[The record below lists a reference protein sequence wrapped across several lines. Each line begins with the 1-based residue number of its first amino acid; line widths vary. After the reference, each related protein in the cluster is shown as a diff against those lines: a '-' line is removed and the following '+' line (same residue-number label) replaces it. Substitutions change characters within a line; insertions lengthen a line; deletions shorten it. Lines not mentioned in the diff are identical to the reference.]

1 MAVVIGLLNA
11 LASLGALDSPC
22 HLAEELQSPTKIV
35 PFALYM
41 VIGSQVLVGIM
52 WILVIGFC
60 ITDFETIIN
69 TTTGFAYSRE

>member
-11 LASLGALDSPC
+11 LGSLGALDSPC
-22 HLAEELQSPTKIV
+22 HLAEELQNPRKIL
-35 PFALYM
+35 PFALYI

-60 ITDFETIIN
+60 ITGFETIIN
-69 TTTGFAYSRE
+69 TKTGIG